1 MSWLIWFNREV
12 FLHFDPEVNVGVG
25 DGEEVNYLSGT

>member
-1 MSWLIWFNREV
+1 MSRLLCFNREV
-12 FLHFDPEVNVGVG
+12 FLHFDPEVNIGVG